1 MSDDLGGG
9 GDLAAGLGADAVR
22 IELPAQSRSLRLLRL
37 AAADAAGD
45 LGFGVDRV
53 ESARIA
59 VDELAAV
66 LVEESDA
73 DRLHVAI
80 GRDRGTLVVE
90 GWVPTRSAQPPHL
103 DRIVT
108 ELLEVCSERWALV
121 VEDGR
126 LVFRLS
132 VSA

>member
-1 MSDDLGGG
+1 MRA
-9 GDLAAGLGADAVR
+9 GDAVADPGAPMTDPDAVR

-66 LVEESDA
+66 LVEAADA
-73 DRLHVAI
+73 AHLHVTI
-80 GRDRGTLVVE
+80 GRE
-90 GWVPTRSAQPPHL
+90 GGVLRVDGSVRTAATDPPHL
-103 DRIVT
+103 DRIVS
-108 ELLEVCSERWALV
+108 ELLEVCADSWTLLL
-121 VEDGR
+121 EDGHLR
-126 LVFRLS
+126 FSVA